1 MNTDIRLSVN
11 FFNHIKTLRLKKAC
25 GLEGIVGLQKLWVW
39 AAVNRPSGDLS
50 GFSAPEI
57 EAVCDWGGDEGCF
70 ISALREIG
78 WLDGE
83 EGSFQLHGWE
93 EFQLW
98 ARGAEKREDMGRM
111 SALAR
116 KNYAAFQRI
125 KAQGGN
131 SVSKEEY
138 ARLTKAGYHA
148 EPDPGPT
155 PIPIPVPIPTPKKK
169 VMGAEKP
176 KDQKTKTD
184 FERKWDGEPY
194 QKFSP
199 LDYIR
204 KIQEIAKNA
213 PKIPE
218 RVLRA
223 PDTSTLESEENT
235 NGKEQNDGRRAA

>member
-25 GLEGIVGLQKLWVW
+25 GLEGIVCLQKLWVW

-50 GFSAPEI
+50 GFSALEI
-57 EAVCDWGGDEGCF
+57 EAVCDWGGDEGCL

-176 KDQKTKTD
+176 KDQNRISASIGRGPCTKGKPLRLYPENSGDSGQCAQNPRTNTGKT
-184 FERKWDGEPY
+184 
-194 QKFSP
+194 Q
-199 LDYIR
+199 
-204 KIQEIAKNA
+204 
-213 PKIPE
+213 
-218 RVLRA
+218 
-223 PDTSTLESEENT
+223 
-235 NGKEQNDGRRAA
+235 GRN